1 MIDLYCERTT
11 AGLWAEPFNVTS
23 NIAFVIAAWALW
35 QLRRH
40 PRVPAPLAARL
51 AGLCAVIAAGSTTFH
66 MLATPW
72 ARVLDELPITL
83 FQITF
88 IWLYSRRVLRLT
100 TGAVLLLIGGLL
112 VTSLVARQ
120 LFAGVLNGSLPY
132 FPALVLSL
140 AFGVSHVRTHRH
152 GRWTLLAASAVF
164 VVAVYLRSID
174 NLVCA
179 SFPTG
184 THVFWHLLAA
194 LVVYLSASAL
204 LLNVEPAPSM
214 MG

>member
-23 NIAFVIAAWALW
+23 NIAFLIAAWAVW
-35 QLRRH
+35 QLRRD
-40 PRVPAPLAARL
+40 PRVPASLAARL

-88 IWLYSRRVLRLT
+88 IWLYSRRVLRLSA
-100 TGAVLLLIGGLL
+100 GVVLVLIAGLL
-112 VTSLVARQ
+112 GLSLTARQ
-120 LFAGVLNGSLPY
+120 LFAGMLNGSLPY
-132 FPALVLSL
+132 FPALLLSL
-140 AFGVSHVRTHRH
+140 VFGISHARSRRRA
-152 GRWTLLAASAVF
+152 RWMLLTGSAVF
-164 VVAVYLRSID
+164 MLAVYLRSID
-174 NLVCA
+174 NAVCA

-194 LVVYLSASAL
+194 FVVYLSARAL
-204 LLNVEPAPSM
+204 LENVE
-214 MG
+214 